1 MKLFVHTNNDLYRI
15 KNQVTN
21 TLSIYLSV
29 DNNYRNIYG
38 YIVDDNNMLNLPYE
52 KTSDFYQNIK
62 LFHPKFKKYLTYI
75 NETYQEFLKQLVLHN
90 GV

>member
-21 TLSIYLSV
+21 TLCIYLSV
-29 DNNYRNIYG
+29 DNNYRNLYG

-52 KTSDFYQNIK
+52 KTSDFYQNVK
-62 LFHPKFKKYLTYI
+62 LFYPTFKKYLTYI

>member
-29 DNNYRNIYG
+29 DNNNIYG
-38 YIVDDNNMLNLPYE
+38 YVVDDNNMLNLPYE
-52 KTSDFYQNIK
+52 KTSDFYQNVK
-62 LFHPKFKKYLTYI
+62 LFYPKFKKYLTYI

-90 GV
+90 GA

>member
-52 KTSDFYQNIK
+52 KTSNFYQNVK

-75 NETYQEFLKQLVLHN
+75 NETYQEFLKQLILHN

>member
-21 TLSIYLSV
+21 TLCIYLSV

-38 YIVDDNNMLNLPYE
+38 YIVDDNNMLYLPYE
-52 KTSDFYQNIK
+52 KTSDFYQNVK
-62 LFHPKFKKYLTYI
+62 LFHLEFKKYLTYI
-75 NETYQEFLKQLVLHN
+75 NETYQEFLKQLILHN

>member
-21 TLSIYLSV
+21 TLCIYLSV
-29 DNNYRNIYG
+29 DNDYRNIYG
-38 YIVDDNNMLNLPYE
+38 YIVDDNNMFNLPYE
-52 KTSDFYQNIK
+52 KTSDFYQNVK
-62 LFHPKFKKYLTYI
+62 LFHPTFKKYLTYI
-75 NETYQEFLKQLVLHN
+75 NETYQEFLKQLILHN

>member
-1 MKLFVHTNNDLYRI
+1 MKLFVHTNNALYRI

-52 KTSDFYQNIK
+52 KTSNFYQNVK

-75 NETYQEFLKQLVLHN
+75 NETYQEFLKQLILHN

>member
-1 MKLFVHTNNDLYRI
+1 MKLFVHTNNDLYKI